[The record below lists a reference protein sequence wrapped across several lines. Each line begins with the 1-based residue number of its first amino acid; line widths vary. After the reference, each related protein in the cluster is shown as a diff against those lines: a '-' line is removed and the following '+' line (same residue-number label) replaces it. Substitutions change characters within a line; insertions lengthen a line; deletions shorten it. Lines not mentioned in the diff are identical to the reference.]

1 MAEDELALD
10 QDDNDAGR
18 ADSAVGSP
26 SEQDPL
32 RGRVVELVKRPGC
45 WVATIAG
52 LGGGAGLVALLVLV
66 AMVLQL
72 EGCSIEVE
80 NCSDSDDPVIAAA
93 SRGDVTELRD
103 ELSDGADPDRE
114 VDGETALSCVT
125 DEAGGFLAAPPPGAG
140 RAALVEVLLDAGAEP
155 TPEALE
161 NAARSDTPDI
171 IRLLLDAGAEPT
183 PDALRNAAG
192 VGELETVTL
201 LLDAGVEVPDD
212 SLRPTFCGVMDL
224 GVAVVPVESILLA
237 LSEVRWGTEGQTRL
251 EIAGLLLEGG
261 AHPDGGPS
269 GPSPLLCSAFHGYV
283 SAETFLLENGVD
295 VDHGGAVSSVA
306 VNTLV
311 DAGFDDEIPEEVATL
326 LPERREGEID
336 NLPPLVGAAWAGRTA
351 AATRLLDAGADPN
364 LAADDAFT
372 PLLGAALLGKSEL
385 VEALLDAG
393 AVPVPT
399 VRDGVPTPAEAA
411 RAARHDEIAAT
422 LDAAAAPETN

>member
-140 RAALVEVLLDAGAEP
+140 RAALVEV
-155 TPEALE
+155 
-161 NAARSDTPDI
+161 
-171 IRLLLDAGAEPT
+171 LLDAGAEPT